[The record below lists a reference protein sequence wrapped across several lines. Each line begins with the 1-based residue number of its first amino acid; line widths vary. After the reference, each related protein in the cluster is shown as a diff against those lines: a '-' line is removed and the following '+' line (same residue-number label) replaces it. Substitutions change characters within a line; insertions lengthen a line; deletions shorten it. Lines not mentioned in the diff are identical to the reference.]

1 MEVLQECRPE
11 FRASA
16 TFGYVK
22 TEKQELTG
30 EDGDDISVT
39 SDVVTITEDDL

>member
-1 MEVLQECRPE
+1 MEVLKECRPE

-30 EDGDDISVT
+30 EDSEPLEVET
-39 SDVVTITEDDL
+39 NVSTITFDDD